1 MIAEYTDKLSCYFEM
16 SHSDSTFT
24 MSCCEMKHKKEEV

>member
-1 MIAEYTDKLSCYFEM
+1 MIVKSTDKLSCYFEM

-24 MSCCEMKHKKEEV
+24 MRCCEMKHNKEEV